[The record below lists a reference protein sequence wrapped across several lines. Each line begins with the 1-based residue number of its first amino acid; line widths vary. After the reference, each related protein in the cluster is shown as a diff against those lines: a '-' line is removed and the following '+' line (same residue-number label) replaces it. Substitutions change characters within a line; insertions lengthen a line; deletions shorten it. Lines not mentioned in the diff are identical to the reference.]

1 MLSNFPPLHP
11 AIIHFPI
18 ALLLLAGVFGA
29 ISLFVKRETW
39 KDLAFK
45 SLLVGVIFTPFAVIT
60 GLIDEQKMGHDSVDP
75 MLSFHKYNG
84 LALMFFYQILAVW
97 FWLRKKLPGNREYLA
112 WVICLFLG
120 SGMVMLQGY
129 LGGEMVFT
137 KGMGVKPV
145 EESGMGHHG
154 GKMEINDSSKTG
166 QGHDGEDKHDEGSMK
181 DMKGMD
187 NKDMK
192 GMDMKGMDKK
202 DMKDMDNMKDMK
214 DMDNMKNMKGMDKK
228 DMKGMDNMKNMKGMD
243 KKDMK
248 GMDDKDM
255 KGMDNM
261 KDMKG
266 MDKKDMKGMDDMK
279 DMPGMDK
286 KDLKGMEGMDNM
298 KGMKGMDNMKGM
310 KGMKLIDNTKP
321 YDNNPAT
328 EKAKPVK
335 KN

>member
-1 MLSNFPPLHP
+1 MFSNFPPLHS

-29 ISLFVKRETW
+29 ISLFAKREFW

-84 LALMFFYQILAVW
+84 LALMFFYQILAIW

-137 KGMGVKPV
+137 KGMSVKPV

-154 GKMEINDSSKTG
+154 GKMEIKDSSKTG
-166 QGHDGEDKHDEGSMK
+166 HGHDGEDKHDEGSMK

-192 GMDMKGMDKK
+192 GMD
-202 DMKDMDNMKDMK
+202 
-214 DMDNMKNMKGMDKK
+214 NMKNMKGMDK
-228 DMKGMDNMKNMKGMD
+228 
-243 KKDMK
+243 
-248 GMDDKDM
+248 KDM

-266 MDKKDMKGMDDMK
+266 MDKKDMKGMDDKDMK
-279 DMPGMDK
+279 GMGNMKNMPGMDK
-286 KDLKGMEGMDNM
+286 KDMKGMEGMDNM
-298 KGMKGMDNMKGM
+298 KGMKGMENMKGM

-328 EKAKPVK
+328 EKPVK

>member
-1 MLSNFPPLHP
+1 MFSNFPPLHP
-11 AIIHFPI
+11 VIIHFPI

-29 ISLFVKRETW
+29 ISLFAKREFW

-60 GLIDEQKMGHDSVDP
+60 GLIDEQKMGHDTVDP

-154 GKMEINDSSKTG
+154 GKMKMDSSSKMNEEHKDD
-166 QGHDGEDKHDEGSMK
+166 GHGHDEGSM
-181 DMKGMD
+181 
-187 NKDMK
+187 
-192 GMDMKGMDKK
+192 
-202 DMKDMDNMKDMK
+202 
-214 DMDNMKNMKGMDKK
+214 
-228 DMKGMDNMKNMKGMD
+228 
-243 KKDMK
+243 
-248 GMDDKDM
+248 KDM

-266 MDKKDMKGMDDMK
+266 MDKKDMKGMDNMK
-279 DMPGMDK
+279 DMKGMDK
-286 KDLKGMEGMDNM
+286 KDMKGMDNMKDMKGMDNKDMKGMDNMKDMPDMDKKDMKDMKGMEGMDNM
-298 KGMKGMDNMKGM
+298 KGMKGMESMKGM
-310 KGMKLIDNTKP
+310 KGMKLFDNTKP

-328 EKAKPVK
+328 EKAK